1 MCGSNS
7 DIEFLFNAAVGFHKA
22 GNLQRASELY
32 GRVQTIEPRHVMSLN
47 NQAMIAKALGRLDLS
62 LQMLK
67 EAFLK
72 EPDNFEVLANLG
84 RVSMQNSELVDAER
98 YLREAL
104 AIKPQDRN
112 LEVTLGKVLHLLGR
126 NKEARSALLKILAR
140 ENQNFEALFTLG
152 LISEQLNDK
161 DARHYFKRA
170 GEIQPENERVAEKLN
185 NVKLGSC

>member
-1 MCGSNS
+1 MCGSRS

-32 GRVQTIEPRHVMSLN
+32 ERVQTIEPRHVMSLN

-84 RVSMQNSELVDAER
+84 RVSMQNREFADAEK
-98 YLREAL
+98 YLQEAL
-104 AIKPQDRN
+104 DIKPQDIN
-112 LEVTLGKVLHLLGR
+112 LEISLGKALFQQGKNR
-126 NKEARSALLKILAR
+126 EAKNVLLKILDR
-140 ENQNFEALFTLG
+140 EKQNFDVLFTLG
-152 LISEQLNDK
+152 LIAEELNDK
-161 DARHYFKRA
+161 HARHYF
-170 GEIQPENERVAEKLN
+170 ECAEKMQPDDNRVVERLSKMKFS
-185 NVKLGSC
+185 V